1 MTNTT
6 EVAVMGAAG
15 NVGGALSRLL
25 LDRDVQVRAL
35 GRSPERLA
43 ALTALGAHPYVVNA
57 QDATRLTDTF
67 RGVDAAFT
75 LLPYDPQD
83 AHYRRSQARL
93 GESIVEAIAAARVP
107 RVVFLSSIGA
117 DLPSGTGP
125 VVSLHEQEE
134 RLRELSGVDV
144 LVLRPGSF
152 FENFAHALPL
162 IEDEGILADTVA
174 AEVAI
179 PMIATADVAAAAA
192 DALITREW
200 TGVEVREL
208 LGERDL
214 SYAEAAAI
222 LGQALARPGL
232 PYVQIPE
239 ADMEAALHQ
248 AGFSSD
254 MARLQLELNRA
265 LSDGT
270 VVAGEPRT
278 SRNTTPT
285 SFEAFAHEL
294 ARTAQPA

>member
-25 LDRDVQVRAL
+25 LDKDVQVRAL
-35 GRSPERLA
+35 GRSPERLD
-43 ALTALGAHPYVVNA
+43 ALTVLGAQPYVVNA
-57 QDATRLTDTF
+57 QDATRLTETF

-83 AHYRRSQARL
+83 PHYRRSQARL

-134 RLRELSGVDV
+134 RLRDLTGVDV

-174 AEVAI
+174 PEVVI
-179 PMIATADVAAAAA
+179 PMIAAADVAAAAA
-192 DALITREW
+192 DALTTREW

-222 LGQALARPGL
+222 LGEALARPGL

-239 ADMEAALHQ
+239 ADMQAALCQ
-248 AGFSSD
+248 AGFSPD

-270 VVAGEPRT
+270 VVAGEPRS
-278 SRNTTPT
+278 SRNTAPT
-285 SFEAFAHEL
+285 SFEAFATEL
-294 ARTAQPA
+294 ARTVQPA